1 MQNRGLLFIPD
12 ISGFTR
18 FVTETEIDHSR
29 QIIKEL
35 LEVLI
40 NANEIG
46 LEISEIEGDAILFYR
61 FGEPPSIQDVYRQV
75 EKMFCAFHSN
85 LTSYDHRRY
94 CLCKACSSASHLTLK
109 VITHYGEFTGYNVH
123 SFNKLIGKDV
133 IVAHQ
138 LLKNDIDTHEYW
150 LVTHTL
156 AANVGDLV
164 RSDNTPW
171 LSWQTSSK
179 QTDTGDIPYSFTLLS
194 PLKERVAADP
204 LPPLDLS
211 HKMKVISL
219 SREYDTDFITLFH
232 ACGDFTYRSQWRD
245 GVKNVTMIDHHL
257 PRVGMRCK
265 TEMEN
270 GEVFIHASSYCHS
283 PERLQFSETNES
295 DKSVTRYTID
305 ILGEKRSS
313 LTLDYYI
320 SKGIAAD
327 VLFNIF
333 RRKKMQD
340 SFERSLINLDKLA
353 NTLVIPA

>member
-40 NANEIG
+40 NSNEMG

-61 FGEPPSIQDVYRQV
+61 FGEPPSIEEVYKQV
-75 EKMFCAFHSN
+75 EKMFCSFHRN

-94 CLCKACSSASHLTLK
+94 CLCKACNSASNLTLK

-123 SFNKLIGKDV
+123 NFNKLIGKDV
-133 IVAHQ
+133 IIAHQ

-150 LVTHTL
+150 LVTNTL
-156 AANVGDLV
+156 AVDPGNLV
-164 RSDNTPW
+164 SNADKPW
-171 LSWQTSSK
+171 LLWQTSSK
-179 QTDTGDIPYSFTLLS
+179 QTESGNIAYHFTLLS
-194 PLKERVAADP
+194 SLKEHVAADP
-204 LPPLDLS
+204 VPPLDLS
-211 HKMKVISL
+211 HKSKVISV
-219 SREYDTDFITLFH
+219 SREYPTDFITLFH

-245 GVKNVTMIDHHL
+245 GVKRVTMIDHHL

-265 TEMEN
+265 TQMEN
-270 GEVFIHASSYCHS
+270 GDVFIHASSYCHS
-283 PERLQFSETNES
+283 PERLEFSETNEG
-295 DKSVTRYTID
+295 DGSVTCYTID
-305 ILGEKRSS
+305 ILGEKKSK

-320 SKGIAAD
+320 NKGIAGD

-333 RRKKMQD
+333 KRKKMQD
-340 SFERSLINLDKLA
+340 SFERSLVNLDKLA
-353 NTLVIPA
+353 HTLVIPA